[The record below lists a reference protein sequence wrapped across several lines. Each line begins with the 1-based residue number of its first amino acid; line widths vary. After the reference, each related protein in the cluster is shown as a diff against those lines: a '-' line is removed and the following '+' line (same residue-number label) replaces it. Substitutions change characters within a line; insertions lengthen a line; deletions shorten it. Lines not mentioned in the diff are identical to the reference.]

1 MRTLKKAQ
9 LKAAQ
14 RYENFLSVLK
24 ITPDSLFSYSSLTN
38 SLPSQAVNDDNTG
51 ENFKICNC
59 FQITVLSVMLPD

>member
-24 ITPDSLFSYSSLTN
+24 ITPDSLFSYASLTN
-38 SLPSQAVNDDNTG
+38 SLPSQAVNEDNTG
-51 ENFKICNC
+51 ENLKICNC
-59 FQITVLSVMLPD
+59 FQIKILSVMLPD

>member
-24 ITPDSLFSYSSLTN
+24 ITPDSFSYASLTLCLLKPLTKTTLVRT
-38 SLPSQAVNDDNTG
+38 SKYVTA
-51 ENFKICNC
+51 FR
-59 FQITVLSVMLPD
+59 